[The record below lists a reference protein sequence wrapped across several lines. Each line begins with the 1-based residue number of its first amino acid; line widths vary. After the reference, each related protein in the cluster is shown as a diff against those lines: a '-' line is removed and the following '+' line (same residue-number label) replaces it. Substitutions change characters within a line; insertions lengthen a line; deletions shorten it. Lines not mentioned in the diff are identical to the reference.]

1 MKSFLSCCVVFSMLL
16 AAVPG
21 ARGEPFHGVRDR
33 VAADLNG
40 DWQVLIDPVNNGTID
55 YLSRERGNGY
65 WADQKPKDESELVE
79 YSFADDQTLRV
90 PGDWNTQRPE
100 LTFFEGW
107 VWYRRAFD
115 RPTEGE
121 RFFLWFG
128 GANRRATVWLNGEE
142 VGSHAVGFTPF
153 AIEVTNQLNDGEN
166 VVMVRVDNRRLP
178 GDVPGLL
185 TDWWNYGGLTR
196 EVFLLAA
203 PETFVREWSVGLSA
217 DGERVEGWARV
228 DGPGNGPTPA
238 GEAVTVSIPGSGLT
252 TVAKTDG
259 EGVARFT
266 MSADGLELWSPE
278 SPALHGFTFEIDGD
292 TARDRVGLRTI
303 ETSGG
308 DILLNG
314 ERVFLRGISIHEE
327 APEGGRAWSAEH
339 ARTLLGWAKE
349 LGCNYVRLAH
359 YPHNE
364 HMLRTADEMGLL
376 VWSEIPVY
384 WVLDYESPE
393 TLSLARTHLREM
405 IGRDRNRASVI
416 IWSVGNETGDDPE
429 RTAFRKQLGET
440 VKQLDPH
447 RLLSAAC
454 FMRTEREDGVIKT
467 IHVEDPFGEVADVL
481 AINEYV
487 GWYHDEPESLRG
499 VSVDL
504 KWDKPFVISEFGAGV
519 KQGFHATPETRW
531 SEEYGSRLYTE
542 TLDWLAGVEQLDGL
556 SPWILKDFR
565 SPRRPLY
572 GVQDWWNRK
581 GLISG
586 EGVKKDVF
594 GVLRDR
600 YAEWAESPPGE

>member
-1 MKSFLSCCVVFSMLL
+1 
-16 AAVPG
+16 
-21 ARGEPFHGVRDR
+21 
-33 VAADLNG
+33 
-40 DWQVLIDPVNNGTID
+40 
-55 YLSRERGNGY
+55 
-65 WADQKPKDESELVE
+65 
-79 YSFADDQTLRV
+79 
-90 PGDWNTQRPE
+90 
-100 LTFFEGW
+100 
-107 VWYRRAFD
+107 
-115 RPTEGE
+115 
-121 RFFLWFG
+121 
-128 GANRRATVWLNGEE
+128 
-142 VGSHAVGFTPF
+142 
-153 AIEVTNQLNDGEN
+153 
-166 VVMVRVDNRRLP
+166 
-178 GDVPGLL
+178 
-185 TDWWNYGGLTR
+185 
-196 EVFLLAA
+196 
-203 PETFVREWSVGLSA
+203 
-217 DGERVEGWARV
+217 
-228 DGPGNGPTPA
+228 
-238 GEAVTVSIPGSGLT
+238 
-252 TVAKTDG
+252 
-259 EGVARFT
+259 
-266 MSADGLELWSPE
+266 
-278 SPALHGFTFEIDGD
+278 
-292 TARDRVGLRTI
+292 
-303 ETSGG
+303 
-308 DILLNG
+308 
-314 ERVFLRGISIHEE
+314 
-327 APEGGRAWSAEH
+327 
-339 ARTLLGWAKE
+339 
-349 LGCNYVRLAH
+349 
-359 YPHNE
+359 
-364 HMLRTADEMGLL
+364 MLRTADEMGLL

-393 TLSLARTHLREM
+393 TLNLARTHLREM
-405 IGRDRNRASVI
+405 IARDRNRASVI

-429 RTAFRKQLGET
+429 RTAFRKQLGEM
-440 VKQLDPH
+440 VKQIDPS

-454 FMRTEREDGVIKT
+454 FMRTEREDGQIKT